1 MDCYPHLIRGIICAL
16 LGGIA
21 GGFSGN
27 CGEVLMHY
35 HGIPAEWLTP
45 MRMLIGCLFFLGFA
59 ALTERERLKAAIQ
72 DKAMFLRIALFGILG
87 IFLMQ
92 YSYLLAIDHAGAGT
106 ALTLEQLNVVFVM
119 LWVCFRDHRRP
130 SLRELA
136 GVVLAFAGVVAI
148 ATQGDITTLNM
159 PLLGLVW
166 GITSAFV
173 TALYNLLPEQPLKA
187 YGTSVVNG
195 YGMLF
200 GFLASS
206 LVTRP
211 WRFDVHLSGEGW
223 LVFAGLVG
231 VGTIAAYFL
240 YIQGVKDAGP
250 MRASLLACSEPVAGT
265 FIAALWTGA
274 PVSSWDIIGL
284 VLILIMVFL
293 VTQKP
298 QKSEPVG

>member
-1 MDCYPHLIRGIICAL
+1 
-16 LGGIA
+16 
-21 GGFSGN
+21 
-27 CGEVLMHY
+27 MHY

-59 ALTERERLKAAIQ
+59 AL
-72 DKAMFLRIALFGILG
+72 FGILG

-92 YSYLLAIDHAGAGT
+92 YSYLLAIDYAGAGT

-119 LWVCFRDHRRP
+119 VWVCLRDRRCP
-130 SLRELA
+130 SLRESA

-173 TALYNLLPEQPLKA
+173 TALYNLLPEKPLEA
-187 YGTSVVNG
+187 YGTCVVNG

-200 GFLASS
+200 GCIASS

-211 WRFDVHLSGEGW
+211 WRFDVSLAGEEW

-265 FIAALWTGA
+265 FIGALWTGA
-274 PVSSWDIIGL
+274 RISSWDIIGL

-298 QKSEPVG
+298 PEKEPAR